1 MVNPGMSNAI
11 GAIRIRMKRGINLAV
26 RDSKTSDPYI
36 IVALGEQFVYDYD
49 TFSPDDVMGEAEIDL
64 RPFLNAVKSN
74 VEGIPNGTIIT
85 QVTPNRL
92 NSISEDSSIVFNDGE
107 VTQNMFL
114 RLHNVECGE
123 VELELKW
130 IDLPTSRVA

>member
-1 MVNPGMSNAI
+1 
-11 GAIRIRMKRGINLAV
+11 
-26 RDSKTSDPYI
+26 
-36 IVALGEQFVYDYD
+36 
-49 TFSPDDVMGEAEIDL
+49 MGEAEIDL